1 MDTQLLPLQPADQLN
16 GIQDVAGLAHA
27 SEPSNEYS
35 MAQGKFPK
43 SKTLFRKANSQ
54 KRKRLSE
61 SNLSSQ
67 QKEVCLIGTQLIPPE
82 HPDQLLRIND
92 VAVLT
97 TLSKS
102 CINLWVAQQRFP
114 EPVALSSTIK
124 VWKLSQIQSWIDA
137 QFSNGVTA

>member
-16 GIQDVAGLAHA
+16 RVQDVAALTHVSEA
-27 SEPSNEYS
+27 SIENWL
-35 MAQGKFPK
+35 AQGKFLK
-43 SKTLFRKANSQ
+43 SKTLSRKANSQ

-102 CINLWVAQQRFP
+102 CINLWVSQKRFP

-137 QFSNGVTA
+137 QFSSGVTA